1 MTLPTGVQAVAENNY
16 GNPDQALD
24 YLKRMTR
31 SFSYALPG
39 SMYEVSPDY
48 GMMAQ
53 AWNIFSFG
61 VPIVEQFF
69 GIQPMVSQKRI
80 VLQPQMPDAW
90 PEAALNNVLIGE
102 NSVDLAYSKDAE
114 GLMTFRAEQAS
125 SDWTLVF
132 PLPENISEQQIEVR
146 SGILVKNASGELQ
159 AVSDGA
165 VLELSFTP

>member
-69 GIQPMVSQKRI
+69 GIQPMVSAKRI
-80 VLQPQMPDAW
+80 VLQPQMPEAW
-90 PEAALNNVLIGE
+90 PEAALNNVLVGE
-102 NSVDLAYSKDAE
+102 NSVDLTYSKDAE

-125 SDWTLVF
+125 EDWTLIF
-132 PLPENISEQQIEVR
+132 PLPENLTEQQIEVR
-146 SGILVKNASGELQ
+146 SGAITKNDSGELQ
-159 AVSDGA
+159 VVSDGT
-165 VLELSFTP
+165 LLDISFTP